1 MNEVEVV
8 SESGKNSEMWTF
20 RLRPPLKETGTD
32 VTSFRIV
39 SFSESGFSAELVGI
53 DTDNA
58 VVTVNFLQTGRF
70 PVTMNI
76 RMGLSYKA
84 TSTITDQYG
93 AGAVEFARVE
103 DKPFTVTAQNGETRE
118 WTLRTTYMPQ
128 LQNADFERWANLQTP
143 LPKGIKGSPYWASAN
158 MTSPV
163 VVEGT
168 TQTEGAPGQGK
179 AVQM

>member
-1 MNEVEVV
+1 
-8 SESGKNSEMWTF
+8 
-20 RLRPPLKETGTD
+20 
-32 VTSFRIV
+32 
-39 SFSESGFSAELVGI
+39 
-53 DTDNA
+53 
-58 VVTVNFLQTGRF
+58 
-70 PVTMNI
+70 MNI

-143 LPKGIKGSPYWASAN
+143 LPKGIKGSPYWASA
-158 MTSPV
+158 T
-163 VVEGT
+163 
-168 TQTEGAPGQGK
+168 
-179 AVQM
+179 